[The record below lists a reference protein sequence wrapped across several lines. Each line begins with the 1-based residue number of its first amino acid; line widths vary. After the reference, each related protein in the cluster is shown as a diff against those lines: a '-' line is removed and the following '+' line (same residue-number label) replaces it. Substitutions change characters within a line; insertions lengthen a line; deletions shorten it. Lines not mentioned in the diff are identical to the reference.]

1 MRKTYVIPVIAL
13 STVLA
18 LSGCAAQESTAPSEA
33 PTTAGGEI
41 LAEQGLADADVVT
54 VIDTLDQTPQSQRAT
69 NMMASIRP
77 AELLLSDE
85 QGREESVPMPDD
97 AFYVSFAPYVSQT
110 HPCHFHSLT
119 TCTGELAN
127 TEIELTVTNDTD
139 GSVLVDEL
147 VTTYDNGFY
156 GLWLP
161 RGIDATIEVSVD
173 GMTAATPV
181 STSGDE
187 DATCITEPL
196 QLR

>member
-13 STVLA
+13 SAVLA
-18 LSGCAAQESTAPSEA
+18 LSGCVAQESTAPTEA

-41 LAEQGLADADVVT
+41 LLEHGFADSDVVS
-54 VIDTLDQTPQSQRAT
+54 VIAALDQLPRDDRPS
-69 NMMASIRP
+69 NLVASIRP
-77 AELLLSDE
+77 NELLLADDT
-85 QGREESVPMPDD
+85 GREESMPMPDD
-97 AFYVSFAPYVSQT
+97 EFYVSFAPYVSQT

>member
-13 STVLA
+13 SAVLA